1 MCSSVLLA
9 AVSFRRSRRMTSQ
22 DGEAQDE
29 TSEETQSLLSHNN
42 VQTVPAD
49 KTEGQRQVIS
59 PAYLCMLIAVKP
71 LVNIVIGHVNCKKS
85 SNQNQEKKLKIL
97 M

>member
-22 DGEAQDE
+22 DGEAQDDA
-29 TSEETQSLLSHNN
+29 SEESQSLLSHNN

-49 KTEGQRQVIS
+49 KTEGQS
-59 PAYLCMLIAVKP
+59 
-71 LVNIVIGHVNCKKS
+71 HFS
-85 SNQNQEKKLKIL
+85 SIFYAC
-97 M
+97 